1 MASSNETTPDE
12 YLASLPAERREIVS
26 AVRAVILQHLPEG
39 YVETVNWGMLSFE
52 IPLSRFPATRNKQ
65 PLSYMALA
73 ANKTGYSLH
82 MMNCE
87 AAPHLL
93 DDVKAWHDMEGKR
106 FDMGKGCYRF
116 KRLDDI
122 PLHLIG
128 AIVAST
134 SVETMIA
141 TAKQGWK
148 LD

>member
-1 MASSNETTPDE
+1 MATSKEISPDE
-12 YLASLPAERREIVS
+12 YLASLTAERREVVS
-26 AVRAVILQHLPEG
+26 AVRTVILEHLPEG

-52 IPLSRFPATRNKQ
+52 IPLSRFAATRNKQ

-82 MMNCE
+82 MMNCD

-93 DDVKAWHDMEGKR
+93 DDVKAWHDKERKR

-116 KRLDDI
+116 RRLEDI

-141 TAKQGWK
+141 TAQQAWK